1 MLYKVL
7 ITKAIFILI
16 FVFSNHFLFSQEN
29 LDHIQYSDKNFVK
42 KIQYEFYSLG
52 IEITNTNLLNTTIA
66 NWNKKYNNN
75 KNHLVQILTT

>member
-42 KIQYEFYSLG
+42 KIQYEFFKNILLAFSLF
-52 IEITNTNLLNTTIA
+52 
-66 NWNKKYNNN
+66 
-75 KNHLVQILTT
+75 